1 MAIFLKGTPLSLRV
15 RIESDHHS
23 RIALP
28 RSSRVCKEILLCALD
43 AVHVGLVCFKTS
55 QELGM
60 DSVVHFR
67 AKLVALVS
75 SRGKQCCMLS
85 EVTHSKCHSYT
96 SVSFVCVCV
105 VCVCFFAHIVVVIAD
120 DPEREIHLYL

>member
-1 MAIFLKGTPLSLRV
+1 
-15 RIESDHHS
+15 
-23 RIALP
+23 
-28 RSSRVCKEILLCALD
+28 
-43 AVHVGLVCFKTS
+43 
-55 QELGM
+55 M

-85 EVTHSKCHSYT
+85 KVTSNRGKQSYQPKMTYSKYHSYT
-96 SVSFVCVCV
+96 IVFRWFFLFFFCLFLFVCFLFVCSSL
-105 VCVCFFAHIVVVIAD
+105 FLHTVVVIAD

>member
-1 MAIFLKGTPLSLRV
+1 M
-15 RIESDHHS
+15 
-23 RIALP
+23 
-28 RSSRVCKEILLCALD
+28 
-43 AVHVGLVCFKTS
+43 HVGLVYFKTS

-75 SRGKQCCMLS
+75 SRGKQCCMLR
-85 EVTHSKCHSYT
+85 EMTYSKGHSYT
-96 SVSFVCVCV
+96 IVFCL
-105 VCVCFFAHIVVVIAD
+105 CVCFLHTVVVIAD

>member
-1 MAIFLKGTPLSLRV
+1 M
-15 RIESDHHS
+15 
-23 RIALP
+23 
-28 RSSRVCKEILLCALD
+28 
-43 AVHVGLVCFKTS
+43 HVGLVCFKTS

-67 AKLVALVS
+67 AKLMALVS

-85 EVTHSKCHSYT
+85 KVTSNRSKQSYQPKMTYSKYHSYT
-96 SVSFVCVCV
+96 SVSLFFFCLFVVCLFFVCSSL
-105 VCVCFFAHIVVVIAD
+105 FLHTVVVIAD